1 MYQVPKKRNLRVY
14 LSGAI
19 TNDENYKQKFYSKE
33 QEIKSI
39 NPDLI
44 IYNPAKIAHLDAFKI
59 GWVEMMKLSLE
70 VLAKCD
76 IVYIFDDYKNSS
88 GAKIELEAAKRLKKL
103 IIFENENFKDWK
115 NVLTYLQNKY
125 NFEIM

>member
-1 MYQVPKKRNLRVY
+1 MYQVPKKRNLRIY

-19 TNDENYKQKFYSKE
+19 SKDDDYKQKFLQKE
-33 QEIKSI
+33 KEIKNS
-39 NPDLI
+39 NEDLI
-44 IYNPAKIAHLDAFKI
+44 IYNPVKIAYLDNFKI
-59 GWVEMMKLSLE
+59 GWIEFMKLSLE

-76 IVYIFDDYKNSS
+76 VIYVFDDYKNSS

-115 NVLTYLQNKY
+115 NVLNYLQKKY